1 MEDKTLHRTPQM
13 VESEDRPSINAQGWW
28 LRVCERRRLILGML
42 CVGWAFATAVVWFIP
57 AKYRSETVIIIE
69 QQRVPEKLVE
79 PNVAADLQQRLQS
92 MSEQILSRTRL
103 LGIINKF
110 HLYSQ
115 GHYLDQDALVEK
127 MRADIGVEL
136 IKGDRPDQ
144 ISAFKVSYSAGSPV
158 VAQQVT
164 AELTSLFIEENLR
177 NREQLSEDTTDFL
190 QSELDDARK
199 NLDQQEQRLREFK
212 NRYMGQLPDQTTSNL
227 QILSGLQTRLQTA
240 NDALNQAEQQKLY
253 LQSMLSE
260 YRAFRSK
267 TTAKDGTA
275 VPLPADD
282 IDQRLDRMKSQLAGL
297 LSEYTP
303 RHPDVVRLKQEIAAT
318 EKLKAQA
325 SPTIKSSATSDD
337 TGSSLAGGAADTQQ
351 VAAVVQIE
359 SQAKANELD
368 ITNRKNEIKKIEA
381 DIESYQQR
389 LNLTPARE
397 QELTAITR
405 DHDQSL
411 ANYESLLAK
420 RNQSMM
426 ATNLEKRQQ
435 GEQFRMIDPPS
446 LPQKPYFPKR
456 LPFSLAGLAFG
467 LVFGLS
473 IVVLQE
479 FASPRLFSEEEL
491 NAIVAVPTVIALPTI
506 ATATEARKRRRLQ
519 LLEFVVAVFVLIA
532 IPAVTFLISR
542 KG

>member
-1 MEDKTLHRTPQM
+1 MAELEDK
-13 VESEDRPSINAQGWW
+13 PSISARGWW
-28 LRVCERRRLILGML
+28 LRICKRRRLILSML
-42 CVGWAFATAVVWFIP
+42 FVGWAFATAIVWFIP

-103 LGIINKF
+103 LGIIEKF

-115 GHYLDQDALVEK
+115 RHYLDPDTLVDT
-127 MRADIGVEL
+127 MRTDIGVEL
-136 IKGDRPDQ
+136 IKGERPDQ
-144 ISAFKVSYSAGSPV
+144 ISAFKVSYSAGTPI

-190 QSELDDARK
+190 QSELDEARK

-260 YRAFRSK
+260 YRVARSK
-267 TTAKDGTA
+267 TASAKDGA
-275 VPLPADD
+275 AAPLPDDD
-282 IDQRLDRMKSQLAGL
+282 IDQRLDKMKSLLTELLAK
-297 LSEYTP
+297 YTP
-303 RHPDVVRLKQEIAAT
+303 RHPDVVRLQQEIAAT

-325 SPTIKSSATSDD
+325 NAKIKPTTADD
-337 TGSSLAGGAADTQQ
+337 GTGSSLVAGGADPQA
-351 VAAVVQIE
+351 VAAFVQIE

-368 ITNRKNEIKKIEA
+368 ITNRRNEIKKIEA
-381 DIESYQQR
+381 DIESYQRR

-397 QELTAITR
+397 QELAAITR

-456 LPFSLAGLAFG
+456 LPFSLAGLV
-467 LVFGLS
+467 LGLS
-473 IVVLQE
+473 LGLGIVVVEQL
-479 FASPRLFSEEEL
+479 AAPRLFSEEEL
-491 NAIVAVPTVIALPTI
+491 GAIVAVPAVIALPHIT
-506 ATATEARKRRRLQ
+506 TAGEARKRLRLQ
-519 LLEFVVAVFVLIA
+519 LLECAAAILVLLA

>member
-1 MEDKTLHRTPQM
+1 MEDKTLTM
-13 VESEDRPSINAQGWW
+13 AEAEDRPSINARGWW
-28 LRVCERRRLILGML
+28 LRVCERRRLIVGML
-42 CVGWAFATAVVWFIP
+42 FVGWAFATVVVWFIP

-103 LGIINKF
+103 LGIIEKF

-115 GHYLDQDALVEK
+115 RHYLDPDALVET
-127 MRADIGVEL
+127 MRTDIGVEL

-177 NREQLSEDTTDFL
+177 NREQLSEDTTNFL
-190 QSELDDARK
+190 QSELDESRK

-212 NRYMGQLPDQTTSNL
+212 NRYMGQLPDQTMSNL

-260 YRAFRSK
+260 YRAFHPK
-267 TTAKDGTA
+267 TSLKDGAT
-275 VPLPADD
+275 VPLPDDD
-282 IDQRLDRMKSQLAGL
+282 IDQRLERMKSELTGL
-297 LSEYTP
+297 LAKYTP
-303 RHPDVVRLKQEIAAT
+303 RHPDVVRLEQEIAAT

-325 SPTIKSSATSDD
+325 GPRTKPSVAVDG
-337 TGSSLAGGAADTQQ
+337 TGNSLAVGGADAQQ
-351 VAAVVQIE
+351 VAAIVQIE

-368 ITNRKNEIKKIEA
+368 IANRKNEIRKIES

-397 QELTAITR
+397 QELAAITR

-467 LVFGLS
+467 LAFGLA
-473 IVVLQE
+473 IVILQE
-479 FASPRLFSEEEL
+479 FATPRLFSEEEL
-491 NAIVAVPTVIALPTI
+491 RTIVAVPTVIAVPTI
-506 ATATEARKRRRLQ
+506 ATAGETRKRRRVR
-519 LLEFVVAVFVLIA
+519 LLECVAAMVVFFA